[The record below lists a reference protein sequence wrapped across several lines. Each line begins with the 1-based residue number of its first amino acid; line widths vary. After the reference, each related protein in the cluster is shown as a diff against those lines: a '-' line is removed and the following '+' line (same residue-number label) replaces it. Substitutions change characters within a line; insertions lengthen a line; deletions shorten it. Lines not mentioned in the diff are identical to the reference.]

1 MKLNNPGEEHSD
13 SRSEIILIGP
23 VSVGKSTIGN
33 LLCKSLGLQQVSM
46 DQHRL
51 RYYAEL
57 GYTEEFRENIFQM
70 EGTSGVYRYWKVFDA
85 YSVER
90 LLQDHSNCVF
100 DMGAGSTVCEFPDE
114 LDRVERAFGP
124 FRNVVLLMPSP
135 DRNESLE
142 YLSRR
147 TGWPLQGGRNINR
160 HLINHHSN
168 NRIAKQTVYTLNR
181 TPEEITQEILQIA
194 AETTSSSSVF
204 R

>member
-1 MKLNNPGEEHSD
+1 MNMDGSAELHADTRN
-13 SRSEIILIGP
+13 EIILIGP
-23 VSVGKSTIGN
+23 VAVGKSTVGS

-46 DQHRL
+46 DNHRL

-57 GYTEEFRENIFQM
+57 GYTEEFRESIFKT

-90 LLQDHSNCVF
+90 LLQDHSDCVF

-114 LDRVERAFGP
+114 LDRVERAFGS
-124 FRNVVLLMPSP
+124 FRNVILLMPSP
-135 DRNESLE
+135 DRKISLE

-168 NRIAKQTVYTLNR
+168 YRLAKHTVYTMGR
-181 TPEEITQEILQIA
+181 TPENITEEILRTVK
-194 AETTSSSSVF
+194 ETSSP
-204 R
+204 